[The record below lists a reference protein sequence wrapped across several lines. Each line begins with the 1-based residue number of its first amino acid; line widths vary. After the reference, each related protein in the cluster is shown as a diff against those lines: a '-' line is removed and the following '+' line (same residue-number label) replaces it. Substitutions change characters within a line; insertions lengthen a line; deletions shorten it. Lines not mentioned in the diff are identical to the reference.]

1 MINLEDLIQIEKMLR
16 SNDDDFNIALSNLNN
31 LKFNECY
38 YAILLKRLRE
48 YGTIDCKKYE
58 SLNKIIK
65 KSKLDIKKLEH
76 LRYIEIYNIIKNKY
90 LKDEILKTY
99 YMFSLTDMFEKAI
112 KNMELS
118 IKITF
123 NDPFES

>member
-1 MINLEDLIQIEKMLR
+1 MINLKNLIQIEKMLT

-31 LKFNECY
+31 LNLNECY
-38 YAILLKRLRE
+38 YAILLKRLKE
-48 YGTIDCKKYE
+48 KNIIDYTKYE
-58 SLNKIIK
+58 SLKEIIEK
-65 KSKLDIKKLEH
+65 LKLDIKELEN

-90 LKDEILKTY
+90 LEDNILKTY
-99 YMFSLTDMFEKAI
+99 YKFSLIDMFEEII
-112 KNMELS
+112 KNMELP

>member
-1 MINLEDLIQIEKMLR
+1 MINLENLIQIEKMLT

-31 LKFNECY
+31 LNLNECY
-38 YAILLKRLRE
+38 YAILLKRLKE
-48 YGTIDCKKYE
+48 KNIIDYTKYE
-58 SLNKIIK
+58 SLKEIIEK
-65 KSKLDIKKLEH
+65 LKLDIKELEN

-90 LKDEILKTY
+90 LEDNILKTY
-99 YMFSLTDMFEKAI
+99 YKFSLIDMFEEII
-112 KNMELS
+112 KNMELP

>member
-48 YGTIDCKKYE
+48 YETIDCKKYE

-118 IKITF
+118 IKITL